1 MSTARPRNIQI
12 DYDFYLDLISYAF
25 QHGDPDDPC
34 FCHIVSAFHRKLE
47 AMERHEL
54 YSLYK
59 SGATAEIREKAREDY
74 LRTIGLYDAYR
85 WSTAHDVNVMHDLDA
100 MLE

>member
-1 MSTARPRNIQI
+1 MYTTRPKSIQI
-12 DYDFYLDLISYAF
+12 EYSFFLDLISHAF

-34 FCHIVSAFHRKLE
+34 FRRIDSAFHRKLE

-59 SGATAEIREKAREDY
+59 SGASEEIRDKAREEY
-74 LRTIGLYDAYR
+74 LEAIGLRDAYH
-85 WSTAHDVNVMHDLDA
+85 WSANRDINVVRDPDV
-100 MLE
+100 ML

>member
-1 MSTARPRNIQI
+1 MTTARPKSIQI
-12 DYDFYLDLISYAF
+12 DYDFYLDLISHAF
-25 QHGDPDDPC
+25 THGDPDDPC

-59 SGATAEIREKAREDY
+59 SGATREIREKAREDY
-74 LRTIGLYDAYR
+74 LKAIGLYDAYR
-85 WSTAHDVNVMHDLDA
+85 WSVHHDINIMHDLDA
-100 MLE
+100 ML

>member
-1 MSTARPRNIQI
+1 MSASRPRSIQI

-25 QHGDPDDPC
+25 AHGDSVDPC
-34 FCHIVSAFHRKLE
+34 FCRIVSAFHRKLE

-59 SGATAEIREKAREDY
+59 SGASKDIRDKAREDY
-74 LRTIGLYDAYR
+74 LVAIGLHEAFHWNAD
-85 WSTAHDVNVMHDLDA
+85 HDVNVMHDLDA
-100 MLE
+100 ML

>member
-1 MSTARPRNIQI
+1 MSAARPRSIQI

-25 QHGDPDDPC
+25 IHGEPKDPC
-34 FCHIVSAFHRKLE
+34 FCRIVSAFHRKFE

-59 SGATAEIREKAREDY
+59 SGATKEIRDKAREDY
-74 LRTIGLYDAYR
+74 LVAIELHEAFH
-85 WSTAHDVNVMHDLDA
+85 WNANHDVNVMHDLDA
-100 MLE
+100 ML